1 MLVSL
6 LTTPFA
12 LAAAGLLGF
21 IGYLC
26 TIPSKNLVKVP
37 SNYVI
42 VDDSEVKPGHGAVH
56 RVGTTPKPSS
66 PSMLDSL
73 KATVE
78 KHGNNSFLGRRP
90 FDKDGNALDY
100 VWETYAQ
107 VYSRIQNFAAGLVH
121 EKMFEVTSDGEKPLC
136 LYMKNRPEW
145 VIGQYT
151 AMYLGGFAVAL
162 YDTLGADSTQFI
174 LKQTQSSTVVCTTAE
189 LAGVYAAKVTTST
202 LKFVVVVDID
212 TISPSQAD
220 AAAAAGVKLV
230 TLSQIEAIGAAH
242 PVASA
247 TLAPNDIYCLIYTSG
262 TTGDPKGVPI
272 THLNVMSADEGMRE
286 RICVGNAMKTFTHT
300 GVHMSYLPLAH
311 CIEHIIHTIMII
323 EGGRIGFYQ
332 GNTLKLTE
340 DLAVLRP
347 TLFVTVPR
355 LLNKIYDKV
364 VNGAQ
369 AAGGLKT
376 WLFNLALD
384 TKLTNL
390 KKYGRTRHAVFDK
403 LIFSK
408 IQTKVGLDRCELIVT
423 GSAPLADD
431 VMNFFR
437 ILFDFPVHEGYGQS
451 ETVTAGTMT
460 HSLDVTCGTIGVPIT
475 PMEIKLVS
483 IPDMGYDLAYTT
495 HGEDD
500 ATRMAVNGR
509 GEICFRGPPVFSGYY
524 KDPAR
529 TAEAFDA
536 DGWLHSGDIGVWT
549 LDGRLKIVDR
559 KKNIFKLSQGE
570 YVAPEKIENILIT
583 SPYVAQPFVYG
594 DSLHSVVVAIVVPD
608 EAELAKLAASLGM
621 ASTSFESL
629 CANPEVVAEV
639 LKSLAALSKK
649 GKLYGF
655 ETIKALKLV
664 PEPFS
669 VENDLMTPTFK
680 LKRNEAKKKFL
691 HDIDAL
697 YAKCGDLVAG
707 HNVHQH

>member
-1 MLVSL
+1 MLAAL

-21 IGYLC
+21 LGYLY
-26 TIPSKNLVKVP
+26 TLPSHKLIGMP
-37 SNYVI
+37 ANYVA
-42 VDDSEVKPGHGAVH
+42 VDESEVKPGHGPIH
-56 RVGTTPKPSS
+56 RVGTCPRPFAPT
-66 PSMLDSL
+66 MLHALQS
-73 KATVE
+73 TV
-78 KHGNNSFLGRRP
+78 KKFGSNPFLGHRP
-90 FDKDGNALDY
+90 FDSDGVALDY
-100 VWETYAQ
+100 VWESYDD
-107 VYSRIQNFAAGLVH
+107 VYKRIQNFAAGLRH
-121 EKMFEVTSDGEKPLC
+121 EKMMEPTNDSEKPLC

-174 LKQTQSSTVVCTTAE
+174 LKHTQSPTVVCTTAE
-189 LAGVYAAKVTTST
+189 LAGVFNAKATVPT
-202 LKFVVVVDID
+202 LKFVVVVDVD
-212 TISPSQAD
+212 TISTDHAG
-220 AAAAAGVKLV
+220 AATAAGLKIV
-230 TLSQIEAIGAAH
+230 TLGEVEAIGAMY
-242 PVASA
+242 PIEPA
-247 TLAPNDIYCLIYTSG
+247 TPGPNDIYCLIYTSG

-272 THLNVMSADEGMRE
+272 THLNVLTADEGMRE
-286 RICVGNAMKTFTHT
+286 RICSGPTSLSFSDA
-300 GVHMSYLPLAH
+300 GVHLSYLPLAH
-311 CIEHIIHTIMII
+311 CIEHIIHSVIIMG
-323 EGGRIGFYQ
+323 GGRIGFYQ

-340 DLAVLRP
+340 DLCVLRP

-384 TKLTNL
+384 TKLSNL
-390 KKYGRTRHAVFDK
+390 KQFGESRHAVFDK

-408 IQTKVGLDRCELIVT
+408 VQTKIGLDRCEFLVT

-460 HSLDVTCGTIGVPIT
+460 HVKDTACGTIGVPLT
-475 PMEIKLVS
+475 PMQIKLVS
-483 IPDMGYDLAYTT
+483 IPEMGYNVTDTT
-495 HGEDD
+495 HGDDD
-500 ATRMAVNGR
+500 ATRMPVNGR

-570 YVAPEKIENILIT
+570 YVAPEKIENILVT

-594 DSLHSVVVAIVVPD
+594 DSLHSVVVAIVVPE
-608 EAELAKLAASLGM
+608 EAALQTLATSLGI
-621 ASTSFESL
+621 TGSFEQV
-629 CANPEVVAEV
+629 CANDKVVDEV
-639 LKSLAALSKK
+639 LTSLAALSKK
-649 GKLYGF
+649 SKLYGF
-655 ETIKALKLV
+655 ETIKALKLI
-664 PEPFS
+664 PTPFS

-680 LKRNEAKKKFL
+680 LKRNEAKKAFL
-691 HDIDAL
+691 HDIDDL

-707 HNVHQH
+707 HNVLQK